1 MAQIERILGPL
12 TSIFLWL
19 AAAATAAMM
28 FHVAADVVAK
38 LILRHPIIGTL
49 EMVSLYYMVA
59 VVFLPLGAVQRD
71 RGHIFIELFTQ
82 RLGVRVQRSLDAL
95 ALLLTFLL
103 AATLFWRG
111 FDVAV
116 EKTLVG
122 ELANNI
128 EFQIE
133 VWPGRWFPVVGF
145 GLTTAWC
152 LLQLVQDV
160 IVIVSGRAEAAGG
173 PGAES

>member
-1 MAQIERILGPL
+1 MARLERSLDYL
-12 TSIFLWL
+12 TRLFLWL

-38 LILRHPIIGTL
+38 LVFRHPLLGTL

-59 VVFLPLGAVQRD
+59 VVFLPLAAVQRD
-71 RGHIFIELFTQ
+71 RGQIFVELFTQ
-82 RLGVRVQRSLDAL
+82 RLGARAQRTFDAL

-111 FDVAV
+111 LEVAI

-128 EFQIE
+128 EFQMQ
-133 VWPGRWFPVVGF
+133 VWLGRWFPAIGF
-145 GLTTAWC
+145 GLTAGWC
-152 LLQLVQDV
+152 VLQLAQDV
-160 IVIVSGRAEAAGG
+160 IAIYTGEELDVRD
-173 PGAES
+173 PGDAL